1 MEKRHIFTILF
12 SIIVTVMVAF
22 IVMPITSNAKT
33 LTQAEDM
40 TRVKYRTLSEDEV
53 NILKVFFDYDFYKRN
68 NSDVVDEYGDSYE
81 ALLNHFINYGVFEG
95 RDCCPFFNP
104 SAYRALNTDLYIEF
118 GNNPVKYYEHYLIY
132 LDSEDRIEPT
142 LEACANRNITVVSLA
157 DSSIIITPAVYFAA
171 KLFGTDSFYEVAE
184 VVYGK
189 RLEVTSVETPGPPP
203 SSAPAP
209 VPAPAP
215 APNPTPVPDPAP
227 DPAPSPNPTPDP
239 APTPSGPIV
248 VQMVSGDTVYYY
260 ILHSENDQ
268 SVYGAYQGVGDRFNL
283 TLVWTSSDEYS
294 VSGEYEPTAEHTP
307 ERCPNTVASLIYDF
321 PTQVGNEE
329 KVQYI
334 AGYQSSSTI
343 EENVENSEDV
353 TVGDVLGVPMGGTA
367 KANVHEG
374 TFHNAGDS
382 FSVEATTEF
391 TVSDEGNI
399 CVDTVISNSDNSDQF
414 VSVELE
420 VK

>member
-1 MEKRHIFTILF
+1 
-12 SIIVTVMVAF
+12 
-22 IVMPITSNAKT
+22 
-33 LTQAEDM
+33 
-40 TRVKYRTLSEDEV
+40 
-53 NILKVFFDYDFYKRN
+53 
-68 NSDVVDEYGDSYE
+68 
-81 ALLNHFINYGVFEG
+81 
-95 RDCCPFFNP
+95 
-104 SAYRALNTDLYIEF
+104 
-118 GNNPVKYYEHYLIY
+118 
-132 LDSEDRIEPT
+132 
-142 LEACANRNITVVSLA
+142 
-157 DSSIIITPAVYFAA
+157 
-171 KLFGTDSFYEVAE
+171 
-184 VVYGK
+184 
-189 RLEVTSVETPGPPP
+189 
-203 SSAPAP
+203 
-209 VPAPAP
+209 
-215 APNPTPVPDPAP
+215 
-227 DPAPSPNPTPDP
+227 
-239 APTPSGPIV
+239 
-248 VQMVSGDTVYYY
+248 MVSGDTVYYY

-268 SVYGAYQGVGDRFNL
+268 SVYGAYQGVGDRHNL

-294 VSGEYEPTAEHTP
+294 VSGEYEPTAEHAP

-399 CVDTVISNSDNSDQF
+399 CVDTVISNSENSDQF